1 MGGSVVAVVPIVV
14 AFAEVVGD
22 RDGASVD
29 AGPAAVIG
37 IAVAIVV
44 GAVAGARTAATVGVT
59 AGVGAMAVGSD
70 VVGVGVAV
78 IVGSGVLLG
87 DVGSA
92 ADSFGGAA
100 PPAGTAAGVA
110 FSWGAPRPV
119 PRA

>member
-1 MGGSVVAVVPIVV
+1 MGGSVVAVVPTVV

-22 RDGASVD
+22 WDGASVD
-29 AGPAAVIG
+29 AGAAVDG
-37 IAVAIVV
+37 IAIAIVV
-44 GAVAGARTAATVGVT
+44 GAVAGARTAAMVGVT

-70 VVGVGVAV
+70 VVGVGVAG
-78 IVGSGVLLG
+78 IVASGVPLG

-92 ADSFGGAA
+92 ALSSGGAA

-110 FSWGAPRPV
+110 FAWGAPRPV